1 MHENIPGDGLDD
13 VFREFRAVRFDALP
27 LLCAADALIGD
38 GIAAEFICPHLRLHI
53 AELAAGRQND
63 EQHPAA
69 VTEPDAVRLCVKPL
83 ADGGFHRIVHIPPKL
98 HDVRIG
104 GAPRIHKGLEFLLG
118 KPHFQRAHRLER
130 AHRSAISE
138 GEFGDFTFLSQM
150 CVLSVLFHR
159 DMEHGGGAG
168 TVDVAVLR
176 KDLQPP
182 GLAGQKGKHSG
193 FDGGKVRND
202 EFVPVPRHKRCADE
216 FRQDFR
222 HGVIQCREQGVIPGT
237 DKASRIF
244 QMRHVVLR

>member
-1 MHENIPGDGLDD
+1 MADDKTVGQRPYGIHEDVPGDGLDD
-13 VFREFRAVRFDALP
+13 VFHKFRTVRFDALP
-27 LLCAADALIGD
+27 LLCAANALIGD
-38 GIAAEFICPHLRLHI
+38 GIAAEFICSHLRFHI
-53 AELAAGRQND
+53 AELPARGKND

-138 GEFGDFTFLSQM
+138 GEFGDFAFLPQM
-150 CVLSVLFHR
+150 CVLSVLFHLH
-159 DMEHGGGAG
+159 MEHGGGAG
-168 TVDVAVLR
+168 AVDIAVLR

-182 GLAGQKGKHSG
+182 GLAGQKRKYTG
-193 FDGGKVRND
+193 FDSGKVRND
-202 EFVPVPRHKRCADE
+202 EFVSIPRHKRRADE
-216 FRQDFR
+216 F
-222 HGVIQCREQGVIPGT
+222 
-237 DKASRIF
+237 
-244 QMRHVVLR
+244 